1 MSENSQNEVNTLG
14 FAAAKELR
22 ENFKQVEEIMAGFAK
37 SYENMKLDPFNLTQA
52 YGEWWK
58 AVSSDPQV
66 FMQKNM
72 EYWQKS
78 LELGQQAMMALMGQK
93 PASVVTADKGDRRFS
108 HEDWSEK
115 PIFDVIK
122 QSYLLTSQ
130 WMRTL
135 VSDVEGLD
143 DHTSDRVKFF
153 TERFMDAMSPTNFAL
168 TNPAVLEKIKET
180 KGANIVHGLKNM
192 LEDLE
197 TGKGELRIRMTDTKA
212 FELGKNVAV
221 TPGKVVFQ
229 NRMFQLIQYTPSTEK
244 ALKRP
249 LMVVPPWINKF
260 YIMDLQPKNSLLKW
274 LVDQGHTVFVI
285 SWVNP
290 DETYADTGF
299 DSYIKEGV
307 LTAVDAI
314 QYETGESEI
323 NAIGYCIGGT
333 LLTSTLAYMKAK
345 GDERIKS
352 ATFFTTMINFS
363 EPGELGLFI
372 DDQQVSGLESTMEK
386 TGYLDGSQ
394 MAGAFNLLRAN
405 DLIWSFYVNNY
416 LLGNDPRPFDLL
428 YWNGDST
435 RMPAKMHSWYLRN
448 LYLQNDLCKPKA
460 LSVDGVPLDVTAIDV
475 PACFISAV
483 EDHIAP
489 WKSTYMGARLFS
501 GPTRF
506 ILGGSGHIAGIINPP
521 AAKKYG
527 YRVSD
532 QLVENADE
540 WMAATPVSEGSWW
553 PEWDK
558 WVRVLNPAEV
568 AARTPGTK
576 LTPIEDAPGTYVK
589 VKLGEPV
596 PKVTMTVLPPASAA
610 LVIEAKAEPKKAEAP
625 KEAKQAEA
633 PAAEAPKAEVAKAE
647 KPKSAP
653 KAEKPKA
660 AKSEAKAAAPKEA
673 KPEVKAE
680 PAKSEKP
687 VAKAEA
693 PKAEK
698 TEAKAEAP
706 KAEKPVVKAE
716 APKAES
722 TEAKAAEPAKAPE
735 ASAKPAAEEKKPAA
749 KKPASKKAPPQA

>member
-1 MSENSQNEVNTLG
+1 MSENAQNEVNTLG

-22 ENFKQVEEIMAGFAK
+22 DNFKQVEEIMAGFAK

-52 YGEWWK
+52 YGDWWK
-58 AVSSDPQV
+58 AVSSDPQA
-66 FMQKNM
+66 FMQKNI

-93 PASVVTADKGDRRFS
+93 PEPVVTPEKGDRRFS

-115 PIFDVIK
+115 PVFDVIK

-143 DHTSDRVKFF
+143 DHTSERVKFF

-221 TPGKVVFQ
+221 TPGKVIFQ

-249 LMVVPPWINKF
+249 LLVVPPWINKF

-299 DSYIKEGV
+299 DAYIKEGV
-307 LTAVDAI
+307 LTAVDAV
-314 QYETGESEI
+314 QAETGETEI

-333 LLTSTLAYMKAK
+333 LLTSTLAYMKAM
-345 GDERIKS
+345 GDDRIKS

-372 DDQQVSGLESTMEK
+372 DDAQVSGLESTMEK

-460 LSVDGVPLDVTAIDV
+460 LSVDGVPLDVTAIDA

-558 WVRVLNPAEV
+558 WVRTLNPAEA
-568 AARTPGTK
+568 AARTPGAK

-596 PKVTMTVLPPASAA
+596 PKVTMTVLPKLDVAP
-610 LVIEAKAEPKKAEAP
+610 VIEAQAEPKKVAPKAETAP
-625 KEAKQAEA
+625 KEA
-633 PAAEAPKAEVAKAE
+633 
-647 KPKSAP
+647 AP

-660 AKSEAKAAAPKEA
+660 AKAETKVETPKTEKSKVAKSEVKAAAPKA
-673 KPEVKAE
+673 
-680 PAKSEKP
+680 EKP
-687 VAKAEA
+687 KAT
-693 PKAEK
+693 K
-698 TEAKAEAP
+698 TEAKAETP
-706 KAEKPVVKAE
+706 KVESAATEVKV
-716 APKAES
+716 
-722 TEAKAAEPAKAPE
+722 EPAKAPE
-735 ASAKPAAEEKKPAA
+735 SSESLATEASKPAA
-749 KKPASKKAPPQA
+749 KKTPPQA